1 MKGKIII
8 IISLIVLGCKPAE
21 RKKVEDVSMIEVI
34 ANPKRF
40 HNKKIQVQGYF
51 TSETEGMAIYFS
63 KSDFQNM
70 IYKNAIFIYISYE
83 DLERF
88 NLKAPSQGYVTLI
101 GIYNKDKKGSYDFY
115 SGGFENVLNISR
127 MYKRGSTNDEYNMD

>member
-1 MKGKIII
+1 M
-8 IISLIVLGCKPAE
+8 LGCKSAE
-21 RKKVEDVSMIEVI
+21 RQKVEDVSMMEVI
-34 ANPKRF
+34 ANPKKF
-40 HNKKIQVQGYF
+40 HNKLIQVQGYF

-115 SGGFENVLNISR
+115 GGSFDKVSNISR
-127 MYKRGSTNDEYNMD
+127 MYKKGSLSDEYNMD